1 MRSFVGLGALATLA
15 VLIPQDAASQ
25 QAPPRGAPP
34 AVVAHTVAVLEGGI
48 LTLPTAPISA
58 GNRGGATPLGA
69 VGNGD
74 ATMFLGALILY
85 RATPIWGFGAAVDFA
100 PRPTSDP
107 NYGGA
112 SGLTRTHSR
121 SYLTLAGEVRYFPVH
136 TQWFEPWVGLSAGAV
151 IIADRFTTDAGYDVP
166 PFLGTKSVTE
176 STQGFAGGL
185 KVGAD
190 YLVTDRLVIGLALGA
205 SEWFL
210 PSAIAEQA
218 SCDPIGDCPTL
229 QGNVAM
235 FEFGLTLGYRIP
247 L

>member
-1 MRSFVGLGALATLA
+1 M
-15 VLIPQDAASQ
+15 VLLTPQRTSGEDS
-25 QAPPRGAPP
+25 PPRSGPP
-34 AVVAHTVAVLEGGI
+34 VVAPHTVAVLQGGI
-48 LTLPTAPISA
+48 LTLPSAPISA

-74 ATMFLGALILY
+74 ATMFLGTLILY
-85 RATPIWGFGAAVDFA
+85 RATPYWAFGAAVDFA

-176 STQGFAGGL
+176 STQGFAGGV

-190 YLVTDRLVIGLALGA
+190 YLVTDRLVIGVALGA

-210 PSAIAEQA
+210 PSAVAEQA
-218 SCDPIGDCPTL
+218 SCDPVGDCPTL